1 MRLAR
6 RKLLQAA
13 VSVTVLP
20 VVSRIARAQ
29 GYPSRPVR
37 IISPFPAGQATDTVA
52 RLIGQSL
59 SERIGEPVIIE
70 NRTGAGGNIGT
81 EAVVRALPDGYTL
94 LIASLSNAVNAT
106 LYRKLTFNFI
116 RDIAAVAPIGGGT
129 YILVLNPSVPARTVP
144 EFIAY
149 AKANPGRINMGS
161 SGSGSVSHVFGE
173 MFKMM
178 TGVSLVHVPYRGGY
192 LPDLLSGQVQVV
204 FGTISTCIQYVRSGM
219 LRALA
224 VTTAKRWD
232 ELPDIPTLG
241 EFVPGYEA
249 SQWYGVA
256 APKDTPGEVID
267 KLNQE
272 ITAVVADPVMK
283 RRLADVGVEA
293 MLMTPTAFG
302 KFIAEETERWG
313 KVVREADI
321 RAD

>member
-1 MRLAR
+1 MRPAR

-144 EFIAY
+144 EFIVY